1 MPSRR
6 IKRHSSG
13 KKSKKNV
20 WGLRVFEVF
29 CAGAQDRPPR
39 LPQAVSKATHAR
51 SIDANDHLLGW
62 FIRFS
67 ILGNFPLN
75 LFVDALPN
83 RVDPASGGRMGSSA
97 HRWEEHSQQSRSLAI
112 RNLRSQAHL
121 QMTQLGRHS
130 PREDF
135 RNRAPN
141 LCAGAALTTSISRN
155 PEAYGPQDGVQT
167 SAADV
172 FDRPLP
178 ATIETFPPLFTM
190 FVQLLLYY
198 GVLQPDSIPAD

>member
-1 MPSRR
+1 TAVA
-6 IKRHSSG
+6 INESSNG
-13 KKSKKNV
+13 EAPNEFISHVASMWWAATQNILV
-20 WGLRVFEVF
+20 TDYREHFALLSVRLE
-29 CAGAQDRPPR
+29 PPR
-39 LPQAVSKATHAR
+39 DDLQTGSVRRTPTFDGS
-51 SIDANDHLLGW
+51 SIDANDHLLGR

-83 RVDPASGGRMGSSA
+83 RVDPASGGGMGSSA

-121 QMTQLGRHS
+121 EMTQLGRHS

-141 LCAGAALTTSISRN
+141 LCGGILVKTPR
-155 PEAYGPQDGVQT
+155 
-167 SAADV
+167 
-172 FDRPLP
+172 F
-178 ATIETFPPLFTM
+178 FPVP
-190 FVQLLLYY
+190 
-198 GVLQPDSIPAD
+198 I